1 MPPEREAFLCIGKDA
16 NELNT
21 STNVL
26 SLMPHHSIHNQVL
39 RKYIGEHNR

>member
-1 MPPEREAFLCIGKDA
+1 MPPYWEAFLCIGKDV

-21 STNVL
+21 STTVL
-26 SLMPHHSIHNQVL
+26 RLMPHHSFHNQVL